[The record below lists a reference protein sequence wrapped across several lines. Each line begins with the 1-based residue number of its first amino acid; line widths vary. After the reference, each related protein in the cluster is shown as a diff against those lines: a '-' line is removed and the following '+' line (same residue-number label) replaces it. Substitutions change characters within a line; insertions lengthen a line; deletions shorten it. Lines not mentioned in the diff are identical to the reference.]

1 MKERLSQDI
10 STTLANYLWDEVD
23 ENYNQSYLG
32 VVEDNMDP
40 NKWGRIRVR
49 LHGLYD
55 DIPTENLPWCSPNF
69 PLAVGVKGSFIVP
82 EIGTV
87 VNVEFD
93 DGDIYEPKYTT
104 KCLDVPNLNFTADKD
119 EDYPD
124 TVIFYETSKGD
135 YFKINRK
142 RGEYTIK
149 TGAGVLLKM
158 HENGD
163 VVLSNESS
171 SNGELNLSIKGK
183 INIDNRRNDTE
194 ITTGSHYTSA
204 FGDVSIKSNGGK
216 LEEFLD
222 TVEKYT
228 NGDNIQVAGNDTQ
241 IKTRNKLTLGSTK
254 TNIKTNEL
262 KIEPALGLGQ
272 TTTDVDGIPTPITK
286 FNMSFCENPTDT
298 PFITVEPSPLGGPYN
313 AIPFDTL
320 TGAPHSG
327 RKVTAIISSALSTTT
342 VDYVEE
348 LAKLKLSIEAKYAKL
363 LAKSIDMIT
372 IKYSSMNSQARA
384 LLNQINGTS
393 FLETMKATEISNI
406 TNTLSAQKQEELDRK
421 TKAIN
426 DYLKKPIFG
435 TKIET
440 NTPENDRVLY
450 KAKLSAAASV
460 VKLDITGDTI
470 EKDIVGS
477 GDGIIKDDI
486 DG

>member
-10 STTLANYLWDEVD
+10 TETLANYLWDEVD

-40 NKWGRIRVR
+40 NKWGRVRVR

-55 DIPTENLPWCSPNF
+55 DIPTEALPWCSPNF

-82 EIGTV
+82 EIGTII
-87 VNVEFD
+87 NVEFD

-104 KCLDVPNLNFTADKD
+104 KCLDVPNLNFVADKD

-124 TVIFYETSKGD
+124 SVIFYETTKGD

-149 TGAGVLLKM
+149 TGAGCLIKM

-163 VVLSNESS
+163 ITISNESS
-171 SNGELNLSIKGK
+171 SNGDLNLSIKGK

-194 ITTGSHYTSA
+194 ITTGSHSTSA

-216 LEEFLD
+216 LEEYLD
-222 TVEKYT
+222 TIEQYT

-272 TTTDVDGIPTPITK
+272 TTIDIDGILTPMTT
-286 FNMSFCENPTDT
+286 FNMSFCENIVDT
-298 PFITVEPSPLGGPYN
+298 PFITVEPTPLGGPYN

-327 RKVTAIISSALSTTT
+327 RKVTAIISPILSTST
-342 VDYVEE
+342 VDYLEE
-348 LAKLKLSIEAKYAKL
+348 VAKLRLSIEAKYAKL
-363 LAKSIDMIT
+363 IIKATEVIT
-372 IKYSSMNSQARA
+372 IKYSSMNSQART
-384 LLNQINGTS
+384 LLNQINGSSVLDT
-393 FLETMKATEISNI
+393 LKATEISNI
-406 TNTLSAQKQEELDRK
+406 TTTLNTQKEEELSRK
-421 TKAIN
+421 TKALS
-426 DYLKKPIFG
+426 DYLMKPIFG
-435 TKIET
+435 SKIET

-450 KAKLSAAASV
+450 KAKLSAAASIV
-460 VKLDITGDTI
+460 TSDITGDTI